1 MEENKKENTEKKI
14 PEKEKIVEGEI
25 KKVTT
30 KEDSIKKNELQKE
43 KNPIKKITSVVLL
56 ITLIFF
62 IWYVL
67 SDRYTPYTDQARI
80 KGLITPVTARVSGN
94 ITKININLH
103 SKVKAG
109 DILFE
114 LDKRPFEI
122 AISKAEADIDNTT
135 QSVAAST
142 ASVKASAGKLGVAK
156 AKLDRAERN
165 WNRVQKVM
173 RENEGALSEADK
185 DQSET
190 AYFQAVEQVSA
201 AEANLE
207 RDKQRL
213 GESGPDN
220 PKIRVAIQA
229 LEKAQLDLAFSTVV
243 APTNGVIESYDID
256 LGYYASIGQ
265 PLTTLI
271 STSDIWIQANMKEN
285 NLSLMQVDDKV
296 EFIFD
301 IAPGRVFEG
310 TIRSMGY
317 GVATDQTNKGGLPD
331 IKSKSGWL
339 QDPQRFPVIININS
353 QELENLIRLGGQVDV
368 VVYTGDSF
376 ILNTIAKFRIR
387 LMSWL
392 SYVR

>member
-1 MEENKKENTEKKI
+1 MEDTKEEKIEETI
-14 PEKEKIVEGEI
+14 PEKKEEK
-25 KKVTT
+25 
-30 KEDSIKKNELQKE
+30 S
-43 KNPIKKITSVVLL
+43 PIKKITFIVLL
-56 ITLIFF
+56 VTLFFF

-67 SDRYTPYTDQARI
+67 SDRHTPYTDQARI

-94 ITKININLH
+94 ITKINISLH

-122 AISKAEADIDNTT
+122 AISKAEAEIDNTT
-135 QSVAAST
+135 QSVAATT

-190 AYFQAVEQVSA
+190 AYFQAVEQVVS
-201 AEANLE
+201 AEASLE
-207 RDKQRL
+207 RDQQRL
-213 GESGPDN
+213 GDSGPDN
-220 PKIRVAIQA
+220 PKIRAAIQS
-229 LEKAQLDLAFSTVV
+229 LEKAQLDLVFSTIV
-243 APTNGVIESYDID
+243 APTDGVIESYDID
-256 LGYYASIGQ
+256 LGYYASTGQ

-285 NLSLMQVDDKV
+285 NLSLMNIDDKV

-301 IAPGRVFEG
+301 IAPGRVFKG
-310 TIRSMGY
+310 TVRSMGY

-331 IKSKSGWL
+331 IKSKTGWL
-339 QDPQRFPVIININS
+339 QDPQRFPVIISI
-353 QELENLIRLGGQVDV
+353 ETDKLENLIRLGGQADV
-368 VVYTGDSF
+368 VIYTGNSF

>member
-1 MEENKKENTEKKI
+1 MEEKKENSIEKTIPEQEKKK
-14 PEKEKIVEGEI
+14 EVKKEKSPI
-25 KKVTT
+25 KKVTF
-30 KEDSIKKNELQKE
+30 I
-43 KNPIKKITSVVLL
+43 VLL
-56 ITLIFF
+56 VTLFFF

-67 SDRYTPYTDQARI
+67 SDRHTPYTDQARI

-94 ITKININLH
+94 ITKINIALH
-103 SKVKAG
+103 SHVKAG
-109 DILFE
+109 EILFE

-122 AISKAEADIDNTT
+122 AVSKAEANIDNTT

-156 AKLDRAERN
+156 AQLDRAERN

-190 AYFQAVEQVSA
+190 AYFQAVEQVASA
-201 AEANLE
+201 QASLE
-207 RDKQRL
+207 RDQQRL
-213 GESGPDN
+213 GDSGPDN
-220 PKIRVAIQA
+220 PKIRAAIQA
-229 LEKAQLDLAFSTVV
+229 LAKAQLDLAFTTIV
-243 APTNGVIESYDID
+243 APTDGVIESYDID
-256 LGYYASIGQ
+256 LGYYASPGQ

-271 STSDIWIQANMKEN
+271 STTDVWIQANMKEN
-285 NLSLMQVDDKV
+285 NLSLMKINDPV

-301 IAPGRVFEG
+301 IAPGRVFKG
-310 TIRSMGY
+310 TIRSLGY
-317 GVATDQTNKGGLPD
+317 GVATDQTNKGGLPE

-339 QDPQRFPVIININS
+339 QDPQRFPVIISIDTH
-353 QELENLIRLGGQVDV
+353 ELENLIRLGGQVDV
-368 VVYTGDSF
+368 VVYTNNGF
-376 ILNTIAKFRIR
+376 FLNAIAKFRIR

>member
-1 MEENKKENTEKKI
+1 MEEKKEGNIENTI
-14 PEKEKIVEGEI
+14 PEKENKII
-25 KKVTT
+25 SKK
-30 KEDSIKKNELQKE
+30 EE
-43 KNPIKKITSVVLL
+43 KSPIKKITVIVLL
-56 ITLIFF
+56 ITSLFF

-67 SDRYTPYTDQARI
+67 SDRHTPYTDQARI

-142 ASVKASAGKLGVAK
+142 SSVKASAGKLGVAK
-156 AKLDRAERN
+156 AQLDRAERN

-190 AYFQAVEQVSA
+190 AYFQAVEQVAS
-201 AEANLE
+201 AEAGLE
-207 RDKQRL
+207 RDQQRL
-213 GESGPDN
+213 GDSGPDN
-220 PKIRVAIQA
+220 PKIRAAIQA
-229 LEKAQLDLAFSTVV
+229 LEKAQLDLAFSTIV
-243 APTNGVIESYDID
+243 APTDGVIESYDID
-256 LGYYASIGQ
+256 LGYYASTGQ

-285 NLSLMQVDDKV
+285 NLSLMNIDDKV

-301 IAPGRVFEG
+301 VAPGRVFEG

-317 GVATDQTNKGGLPD
+317 GVATDQTNKGGLPE

-339 QDPQRFPVIININS
+339 QDPQRFPVIISIDTH
-353 QELENLIRLGGQVDV
+353 ELENIIRLGGQVDV
-368 VVYTGDSF
+368 VVYTGNSF
-376 ILNTIAKFRIR
+376 VLNTIAKFRIR
-387 LMSWL
+387 FMSLL

>member
-1 MEENKKENTEKKI
+1 MGEESDVKKEEII
-14 PEKEKIVEGEI
+14 PEKEGNSPI
-25 KKVTT
+25 KKVTF
-30 KEDSIKKNELQKE
+30 I
-43 KNPIKKITSVVLL
+43 VLFV
-56 ITLIFF
+56 TLFFF

-94 ITKININLH
+94 ITKINISLH

-109 DILFE
+109 DVLFE

-122 AISKAEADIDNTT
+122 AIAKAEADIDNTT

-156 AKLDRAERN
+156 AQLDRAERN

-173 RENEGALSEADK
+173 QENEGALSEADK

-190 AYFQAVEQVSA
+190 AYFQAVEQVAS
-201 AEANLE
+201 AEAGLE
-207 RDKQRL
+207 RDQQRL
-213 GESGPDN
+213 GDSGPDN

-229 LEKAQLDLAFSTVV
+229 LEKAQLDLAFSTII
-243 APTNGVIESYDID
+243 APTDGVIESYDID
-256 LGYYASIGQ
+256 LGYYASTGQ

-271 STSDIWIQANMKEN
+271 STTDIWIQANLKEN
-285 NLSLMQVDDKV
+285 NLSLMRIGDKV

-301 IAPGRVFEG
+301 IAPGKNFEG

-331 IKSKSGWL
+331 IKSKTGWL
-339 QDPQRFPVIININS
+339 QDPQRFPVIISIDTD
-353 QELENLIRLGGQVDV
+353 ELENLIRLGGQVDIV
-368 VVYTGDSF
+368 VFTGDSF